1 MKRKLFQNIPSG
13 LANLSGPADACPATF
28 GHPRG
33 WAWPQSQPLTS
44 IVSSIAL
51 LSQAPS
57 VAFLAVLFGASIATG
72 QTILIGGDIRNGN
85 FEATEEGASDDGD
98 RPFAD
103 TAEWTNVQLTRT
115 QNDQATRNNPA
126 NLVSSDQYPG
136 ASGGY
141 NAVVAQDDFRWFG
154 MDTGHSVGAT
164 DSFSLQY
171 HWVDAF
177 NWNDASDQI
186 AFVFYTTTDDEIL
199 GAVENRFEI
208 LSGVSTLNATYEK
221 FSQSGI
227 SLPAS
232 FVGKKLFINFHGRD
246 GDGNPAGSFARLD
259 DLELILEGGGQKAL
273 EITSF
278 KIDSLTSEITLRW
291 TNTGSSSYT
300 IEGDD
305 DLDFSSGSRDVY
317 LDGSEDAT
325 THPGEI
331 EFTFTDPSGG
341 ALRFWRVSKGS

>member
-1 MKRKLFQNIPSG
+1 M
-13 LANLSGPADACPATF
+13 
-28 GHPRG
+28 
-33 WAWPQSQPLTS
+33 
-44 IVSSIAL
+44 SSIASL
-51 LSQAPS
+51 PPAHS
-57 VAFLAVLFGASIATG
+57 VATLAMLFSAPIVSA

-85 FEATEEGASDDGD
+85 FEATAEGASDDGD

-126 NLVSSDQYPG
+126 NLTSTDQYPG

-154 MDTGHSVGAT
+154 MDTGHTVGANDT
-164 DSFSLQY
+164 FSLQY

-186 AFVFYTTTDDEIL
+186 AFIFYTTTEDEIL
-199 GAVENRFEI
+199 GTVENRFEI
-208 LSGVSTLNATYEK
+208 LSGVSTLNLTYEK

-227 SLPAS
+227 TLPAS

-259 DLELILEGGGQKAL
+259 DLELMLEGGGQGTL

-278 KIDSLTSEITLRW
+278 KIDSLTNEITLRW
-291 TNTGSSSYT
+291 INTGASSYT

-305 DLDFSSGSRDVY
+305 DLDFSSGSSDVF

-325 THPGEI
+325 SHPGEI

-341 ALRFWRVSKGS
+341 ALRFWRISSGS

>member
-1 MKRKLFQNIPSG
+1 M
-13 LANLSGPADACPATF
+13 
-28 GHPRG
+28 
-33 WAWPQSQPLTS
+33 
-44 IVSSIAL
+44 SSIASL
-51 LSQAPS
+51 PPAHS
-57 VAFLAVLFGASIATG
+57 VATLAMLFSAPIVSA

-85 FEATEEGASDDGD
+85 FEATAEGASDDGD

-103 TAEWTNVQLTRT
+103 TAEWTNVQLTRA

-126 NLVSSDQYPG
+126 NLTSTDQYPG

-154 MDTGHSVGAT
+154 MDTGHTVGANDT
-164 DSFSLQY
+164 FSLQY

-186 AFVFYTTTDDEIL
+186 AFIFYTTTEDEIL
-199 GAVENRFEI
+199 GTVENRFEI
-208 LSGVSTLNATYEK
+208 LSGVSTLNLTYEK

-227 SLPAS
+227 TLPAS

-259 DLELILEGGGQKAL
+259 DLELMLEGGGQGTL

-278 KIDSLTSEITLRW
+278 KIDSLTNEITLRW
-291 TNTGSSSYT
+291 INTGASSYT

-305 DLDFSSGSRDVY
+305 DLDFSSGSSDVF

-325 THPGEI
+325 SHPGEI
-331 EFTFTDPSGG
+331 EFTFKDPSGG
-341 ALRFWRVSKGS
+341 ALRFWRISSGS